1 MCRENR
7 RDIKDE
13 LQRIEYFQ
21 ICFGTNANV
30 TKAKQA
36 LKSIKGLETRKYK
49 PRQYEELFEN
59 CVLND
64 RRLQRDDLHRTA
76 HVSSDVKRRYS
87 VEATFD
93 EKDGEET
100 MAEERSFTP
109 NEI

>member
-1 MCRENR
+1 MNCRELNIFKSVLGR
-7 RDIKDE
+7 M
-13 LQRIEYFQ
+13 QMSP
-21 ICFGTNANV
+21 
-30 TKAKQA
+30 KQA
-36 LKSIKGLETRKYK
+36 LKSIKGLETKKYK